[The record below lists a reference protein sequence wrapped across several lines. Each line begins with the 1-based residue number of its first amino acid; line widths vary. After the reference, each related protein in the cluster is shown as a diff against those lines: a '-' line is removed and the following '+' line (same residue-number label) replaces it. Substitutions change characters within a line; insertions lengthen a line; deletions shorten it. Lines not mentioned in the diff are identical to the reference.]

1 MNESQASC
9 AQLFQCSCAELD
21 ELTRLAR
28 EAGAYGS
35 RLTGAG
41 WGGCTVSLVPEDQV
55 EAFIQTIGQTFRPH
69 NNLTAEQL
77 HEVIFATKPSEGA
90 SGMRPFFI
98 FFLWLIHIFILRLS
112 LQTLKKKKRRMNV
125 T

>member
-55 EAFIQTIGQTFRPH
+55 EAFIQMIGQTYGPH
-69 NNLTAEQL
+69 KGLTAEQL

-90 SGMRPFFI
+90 SGMRPSPI
-98 FFLWLIHIFILRLS
+98 CLWLIHILILRLS
-112 LQTLKKKKRRMNV
+112 LQTLKKKKDAWM
-125 T
+125 